1 MKRVAFLLLP
11 ITLAC
16 SAPSNAER
24 QADAEVGAGRW
35 AEAVAGYRQAAAGD
49 ADGRVVAKLG
59 SAELHTGHLREAA
72 AAYARLG
79 REDPSRQDEAADGLE
94 LVARA
99 AERGGDTTALR
110 IAMQGIRDVA
120 PGRPV
125 GRYVLMLEARGALD
139 AGDRMELT
147 PDAVAAAPDGD
158 TADSLLMT
166 YASGLQAAGDCEHAA
181 GVYGAVAAR
190 STLRN
195 RIAAARHAQQ
205 DCALAVAEARLSA
218 QAPADALPWLETA
231 IRADSSSRSGV
242 RALEAMASALTA
254 LGDTV
259 GGTLVQAVADRY
271 KAALPDSSAKVTP

>member
-16 SAPSNAER
+16 SAPSSVER
-24 QADAEVGAGRW
+24 QADAEVSAGRW
-35 AEAVAGYRQAAAGD
+35 AEAVAGYRQAAAGQ

-59 SAELHTGHLREAA
+59 SAELHAGHLREAA
-72 AAYARLG
+72 AAYTRLG

-94 LVARA
+94 VVARA

-110 IAMQGIRDVA
+110 LAMEGIRDVA

-125 GRYVLMLEARGALD
+125 GRYVLALEARGALSPE
-139 AGDRMELT
+139 ARMELT
-147 PDAVAAAPDGD
+147 PDAVAASPDGD
-158 TADSLLMT
+158 TADSLLLG
-166 YASGLQAAGDCEHAA
+166 YASGLQASGDCEHAA
-181 GVYGAVAAR
+181 GIFGAVAAR
-190 STLRN
+190 STLRD
-195 RIAAARHAQQ
+195 RIADARHRQQ

-218 QAPADALPWLETA
+218 QAPADALPWLEMA
-231 IRADSSSRSGV
+231 IRADSTSRSGV
-242 RALEAMASALTA
+242 RALEAMASALTT

-271 KAALPDSSAKVTP
+271 KAALPDSSGKATP